1 MKNPAS
7 LDWIRKRD
15 GRLVPFEAD
24 KISQSL
30 FAAGESLN
38 RPDAFTARELT
49 DGVLHFLVAELNG
62 SVPNTSQVA
71 DVVIKVVREL
81 GQLDIAD
88 AYANFAGRRHLVPKL
103 QVGNKREEGNEG
115 ARNEAGK
122 AVGKK
127 ERKELPSPEV
137 AVRHDP
143 RLLMR
148 AVAGTCFQ
156 DYSLREIFTRDIA
169 AAHEE
174 GLVTIASLETPFEIQ
189 GGVLAP
195 VEIGRLVETIE
206 ESRSNIGQ
214 FIAVDGPEFTDQ
226 TNSATSTASWVRE
239 FCIGLR
245 ATGLRAVV
253 NLNSGIPPSWAQ
265 SLATGPLFAEK
276 TASSIHE
283 SDRPADWLLDQILA
297 EKSSFAQIHWHLGER
312 DFLPKNGGRIH
323 NLTRW
328 ILEGSPLTLAF
339 DRPGQPI
346 SLAEGLDRRYSA
358 LLIAVGLHLP
368 RLAQQPGVRAAP
380 DVFLRKLGSLTRLAL
395 TAAIQKRR
403 FLTRHRRRQPAFLVD
418 RARLAVVPVGL
429 EAVTR
434 IYTGQGIVPGS
445 PGAEFA
451 CRIGHR
457 LYEILQE
464 EEPLNNLIACLDS
477 PPMMEFR
484 PEFRSPLS
492 DWEPEATPAQGLDQK
507 AGLTTWNEA
516 ISVRDQ
522 IQAAGLLQVPG
533 RAGTAWVLLPKD
545 NSCNPEELGNI
556 LRFAWKE
563 TGVSRIRFVS
573 GYHSGRQLIAPW
585 EER

>member
-1 MKNPAS
+1 MGPRSDARSDAIKIPRTKFQEPRQDFKKLSFLQRRVRMSKLICGAAMEKNPAS

-81 GQLDIAD
+81 GQSAIAET
-88 AYANFAGRRHLVPKL
+88 YANFAGRRHLVPKP

-148 AVAGTCFQ
+148 AVAGNCFQ

-297 EKSSFAQIHWHLGER
+297 EKSSFAQIHWHLSER
-312 DFLPKNGGRIH
+312 HFLPTNNRRIH
-323 NLTRW
+323 NLARL
-328 ILEGSPLTLAF
+328 ILEGSLLTLAF
-339 DRPGQPI
+339 DRPDQPI
-346 SLAEGLDRRYSA
+346 SLGEGLDRRHSA
-358 LLIAVGLHLP
+358 LLMAVGLHLP

-434 IYTGQGIVPGS
+434 I
-445 PGAEFA
+445 
-451 CRIGHR
+451 
-457 LYEILQE
+457 
-464 EEPLNNLIACLDS
+464 
-477 PPMMEFR
+477 
-484 PEFRSPLS
+484 
-492 DWEPEATPAQGLDQK
+492 
-507 AGLTTWNEA
+507 
-516 ISVRDQ
+516 
-522 IQAAGLLQVPG
+522 
-533 RAGTAWVLLPKD
+533 
-545 NSCNPEELGNI
+545 
-556 LRFAWKE
+556 
-563 TGVSRIRFVS
+563 
-573 GYHSGRQLIAPW
+573 
-585 EER
+585 